1 MFTITLKS
9 CVLIQ
14 TGFKMTSAL
23 DKLSSSLKDVQV
35 WMESVRN
42 AGTIAQGQISLL
54 ESRLAWGQG
63 EHNNFTIP
71 SRDEVS
77 SKANSKLRAGTSENS
92 SASKGFCSVLGK
104 GSNGDSTNTPQ
115 SIQECKVRLP
125 LLWTMLD
132 LDNL

>member
-1 MFTITLKS
+1 MFTAPSKC
-9 CVLIQ
+9 CVLIP

-77 SKANSKLRAGTSENS
+77 SKANSNLKAGTSENS
-92 SASKGFCSVLGK
+92 SASKGIGPVLGK
-104 GSNGDSTNTPQ
+104 GSDSDSINTPQ

-125 LLWTMLD
+125 CGLC
-132 LDNL
+132 

>member
-1 MFTITLKS
+1 MFTIITLKS
-9 CVLIQ
+9 CALNQ

-71 SRDEVS
+71 YHQGRSIKE
-77 SKANSKLRAGTSENS
+77 SK
-92 SASKGFCSVLGK
+92 
-104 GSNGDSTNTPQ
+104 
-115 SIQECKVRLP
+115 
-125 LLWTMLD
+125 
-132 LDNL
+132 